1 MTATS
6 PTPIEGPPKSS
17 GPPVLADTSGLYAIL
32 DADDR
37 QHAVAARCWPPLL
50 ESGRAIVLHHF
61 VLQEL
66 WSLLLA
72 RIGMQAVVVF
82 QRDYLPLFMLWPVTD
97 TLLARAISRC
107 LGAGRRDL
115 SLTDCVSLEIV
126 SDQGIECAF
135 AFDRHFRDTGLLLPG
150 DPSWPR

>member
-1 MTATS
+1 MTSTS
-6 PTPIEGPPKSS
+6 PTPIEDSPRND

-37 QHAVAARCWPPLL
+37 QHTVAAQAWPPLA
-50 ESGRAIVLHHF
+50 ESGRAIVLHYF
-61 VLQEL
+61 VLHEL
-66 WSLLLA
+66 WTLLQA
-72 RIGMQAVVVF
+72 RLGMESVAVF
-82 QRDYLPLFMLWPVTD
+82 QRDYLPLFTLLPVTD
-97 TLLARAISRC
+97 ILLARGISRC

-126 SDQGIECAF
+126 SEQGIDCAF
-135 AFDRHFRDTGLLLPG
+135 AFDRHFRDAGLALPG